1 MTQALKEELK
11 FRKDQGENDLV
22 IKNGT
27 ITVKKFPPKHFLFA
41 YIHYGDGNVNKNS
54 VMKILIANCCSSFPT
69 RLYAREA

>member
-11 FRKDQGENDLV
+11 FRKDQGEKDLV

-27 ITVKKFPPKHFLFA
+27 ITLKNFPPKPFLFA
-41 YIHYGDGNVNKNS
+41 YIHYDDGNVDKKS
-54 VMKILIANCCSSFPT
+54 VMKILLANCCSSFPT